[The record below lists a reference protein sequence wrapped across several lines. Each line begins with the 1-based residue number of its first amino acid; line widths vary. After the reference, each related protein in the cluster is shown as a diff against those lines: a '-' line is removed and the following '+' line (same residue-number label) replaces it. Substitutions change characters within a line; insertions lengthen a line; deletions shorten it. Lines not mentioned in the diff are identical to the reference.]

1 VFQNWAAKQDDLEMQ
16 KRRHWGVGVGVGW
29 EKHFE
34 NYFPESE
41 K

>member
-16 KRRHWGVGVGVGW
+16 KRRHWGVGW